1 MKLTV
6 LTDNNTYI
14 DRYFLGEPAF
24 SCFLETG
31 GKRVLL
37 DTGYSDVF
45 LHNAGKL
52 GLPVADSDFVV
63 LSHGHNDHTGGLRT
77 LMDAMGDRRAALVAH
92 PAVFAPKFDGGE
104 PVGSPVTA
112 EELAPRFD
120 LRLSAEPVW
129 LTEHLVFLGEIPE
142 LVQPRT
148 AVGTLADGT
157 PDRCMDDSALAY
169 AGTEGVYIVTG
180 CSHSG
185 VCNIAEYAKQVT
197 GTRRVAG
204 ILGGFH
210 LMNRD
215 ERSRRTMDY
224 LAGEAIG
231 ELWPCHCTS
240 FKVRAEMCRRME
252 LGEVGVGLTREWR

>member
-1 MKLTV
+1 MRVGVMQAASQKGK
-6 LTDNNTYI
+6 N
-14 DRYFLGEPAF
+14 P
-24 SCFLETG
+24 FLEKG
-31 GKRVLL
+31 VRGAVPEDWEVVNFGVFPEEESDISYVEVALCAGLL
-37 DTGYSDVF
+37 LESGAV
-45 LHNAGKL
+45 
-52 GLPVADSDFVV
+52 DF
-63 LSHGHNDHTGGLRT
+63 
-77 LMDAMGDRRAALVAH
+77 
-92 PAVFAPKFDGGE
+92 
-104 PVGSPVTA
+104 
-112 EELAPRFD
+112 
-120 LRLSAEPVW
+120 
-129 LTEHLVFLGEIPE
+129 
-142 LVQPRT
+142 
-148 AVGTLADGT
+148 
-157 PDRCMDDSALAY
+157 
-169 AGTEGVYIVTG
+169 IVTG

>member
-6 LTDNNTYI
+6 LTDNHTYI
-14 DRYFLGEPAF
+14 DQYYLGEPAF
-24 SCFLETG
+24 SCWLEAD
-31 GKRVLL
+31 GKRVLF

-45 LHNAGKL
+45 LRNARAMGI
-52 GLPVADSDFVV
+52 PAETADFVV
-63 LSHGHNDHTGGLRT
+63 LSHGHNDHTGGLRP
-77 LMDAMGDRRAALVAH
+77 LCDALDGHRPALVAH
-92 PAVFAPKFDGGE
+92 PDVFQIRRDGGLE
-104 PVGSPVTA
+104 VGCPVGR
-112 EELAPRFD
+112 EELEARFD
-120 LRLSAEPVW
+120 LRLSREPLW

-185 VCNIAEYAKQVT
+185 VCNIAEFAKQVT

>member
-31 GKRVLL
+31 GKRILL

-45 LHNAGKL
+45 LRNAGKL

-63 LSHGHNDHTGGLRT
+63 LSHGHNDHTGGLRP
-77 LMDAMGDRRAALVAH
+77 LMEAMGDRRSVLVAH
-92 PAVFAPKFDGGE
+92 PVVFEPKFDGGE
-104 PVGSPVTA
+104 SVGSPVTA
-112 EELAPRFD
+112 EELSARFD

-129 LTEHLVFLGEIPE
+129 LTDRLVFLGEIPE
-142 LVQPRT
+142 LAEPRLP
-148 AVGTLADGT
+148 VGVLSDGAA
-157 PDRCMDDSALAY
+157 DRCLDDSALAY
-169 AGTEGVYIVTG
+169 KGENGVYIVTG

-185 VCNIAEYAKQVT
+185 ICNIAEYAKQVT
-197 GTRRVAG
+197 GQRRVAG

-210 LMNRD
+210 LLERD
-215 ERSRRTMDY
+215 RRSRRALEY
-224 LAGEAIG
+224 LEREAVG
-231 ELWPCHCTS
+231 ELWPCHCTG
-240 FKVRAEMCRRME
+240 FRVRAEMARTMDI
-252 LGEVGVGLTREWR
+252 GEVGVGLELEWN